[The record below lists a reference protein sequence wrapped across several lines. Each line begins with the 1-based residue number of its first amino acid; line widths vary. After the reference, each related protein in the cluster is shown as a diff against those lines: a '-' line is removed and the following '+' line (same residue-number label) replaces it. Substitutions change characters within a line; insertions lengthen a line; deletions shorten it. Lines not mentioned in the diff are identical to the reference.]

1 MFLMRYSW
9 ILFDA
14 DETLFSF
21 DSFSGLRQMFSEFGV
36 DFTRQDYERFELT
49 NKLLW
54 VKYQDGEIDAYALQ
68 TIRFNEWA
76 ERLDVDP
83 LILNTHYQNA
93 MATICQPLD
102 GVIETLPILAQHS
115 RLAIITNG
123 FSQLQQARLENTGLT
138 DVFEFVL
145 VSEEVGCAKPDVQ
158 IFEKALEK
166 MGFPDKKSVLMIGDN
181 PDSDIL
187 GGQNIG
193 FDTAWLNRN
202 KSAIT
207 QGVLPTYEFSN
218 WDEIKTFFS

>member
-1 MFLMRYSW
+1 MRYSW

-21 DSFSGLRQMFSEFGV
+21 DSFTGLRQMFSEFGV

-49 NKLLW
+49 NKPLW
-54 VKYQDGEIDAYALQ
+54 VKYQDGEIDAHALQ

-93 MATICQPLD
+93 MAAICQPLD

-145 VSEEVGCAKPDVQ
+145 VSEEVGFAKPDVR

-187 GGQNIG
+187 GGHNIG
-193 FDTAWLNRN
+193 FDTAWLNRH
-202 KSAIT
+202 KSVISEDIK
-207 QGVLPTYEFSN
+207 PTYEFTH
-218 WDEIKTFFS
+218 WDEINAFFQK